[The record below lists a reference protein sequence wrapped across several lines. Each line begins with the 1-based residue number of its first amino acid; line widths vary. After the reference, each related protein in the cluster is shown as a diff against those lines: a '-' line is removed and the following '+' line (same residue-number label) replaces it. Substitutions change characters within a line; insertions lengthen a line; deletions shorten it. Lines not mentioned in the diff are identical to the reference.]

1 MPVKILSVDDSK
13 MVRLIVTRAFKK
25 FDCKVFEASHGLDG
39 MATAAKEKPDVII
52 LDVTMPVMD
61 GMEMLA
67 ALKEN
72 ADLKSIPVV
81 MLTAEGSRD
90 SLLAFAKMGVRDY
103 LIKPFKEQD
112 IVEKVSRIITLTPA
126 PAPAL

>member
-1 MPVKILSVDDSK
+1 MSVKVLSVDDSK
-13 MVRLIVTRAFKK
+13 LVRLLVTRAFKK
-25 FDCKVFEASHGLDG
+25 FDCQVFEAAHGIDG
-39 MATAAKEKPDVII
+39 LAVATKEKPDVII

-61 GMEMLA
+61 GMEMLT

-103 LIKPFKEQD
+103 LVKPFKEQD
-112 IVEKVSRIITLTPA
+112 IVDKVSRIVTLLPA
-126 PAPAL
+126 PPAVP